1 MKIVSINKD
10 IFCKQF
16 INSNNEKMKTNFNVK
31 RDIGSNEFVLRI
43 NSKTTIYE
51 LQQEFNSHFP
61 YLKIEFFKVA
71 HKIGEGTPKKA
82 VFYEGKLIADC
93 RILKNEGDIF
103 IHDELLV
110 SNFENEFFEKYGLSV
125 QVFRKVG
132 KVWLETSATDNWS
145 LKAQNK
151 EGEELSL

>member
-1 MKIVSINKD
+1 MKISSVIND
-10 IFCKQF
+10 LFCKQF
-16 INSNNEKMKTNFNVK
+16 NNLEKMKDNSKINIKMDAIEFYLH
-31 RDIGSNEFVLRI
+31 ISNERKIV
-43 NSKTTIYE
+43 E
-51 LQQEFNSHFP
+51 LQREFNSYFP

-71 HKIGEGTPKKA
+71 HKIGEGTPKMT
-82 VFYEGKLIADC
+82 VFSEGRLIADC

-103 IHDELLV
+103 IHDGLLV
-110 SNFENEFFEKYGLSV
+110 SNFEIEFFEKYGLSV

-151 EGEELSL
+151 EGRELAL